1 MSTDSNTPEQ
11 SPAPRPSLAQL
22 LAAKNNQTVTRSARP
37 AAKRSAPDQ
46 ETHGPRHPATAGGF
60 ARNTD
65 RYFELKSEIHKKLI
79 GVLDLDRVSSI
90 PKERVRSEIGRVV
103 ERLLDDERVPMTTA
117 EQNKIVEEVLDE
129 VLGLGP
135 LEPLLKEPSI
145 SDILVNSYNKV
156 YIERMGRLQL
166 TPVRFRDN
174 GHLLHIIEKIVAQ
187 VGRRVDEA
195 QPIVDARLQDGSRV
209 NAIIPPLAL
218 DGPSLS
224 IRRFGRHVITS
235 EEMLANRTIMPS
247 MLQFLAACVQAKTT
261 ILISGGTGSG
271 KTTTLNAL
279 SRFIPGEE
287 RIITI
292 EDTAELQLQQRH
304 VVKFETRPANL
315 TKEGGINQRMLVR
328 TALRMRP
335 DRIVVGECRGA
346 EALDMLQAMNTGVEG
361 SMTTIHANTPRDA
374 FSRLE
379 AMILMADLQ
388 IPTRVILQ
396 QLASAI
402 KMVVQVS
409 RLQDGSRKII
419 NISEV
424 IGIKED
430 HIEVRDVFFFERVG
444 VNSEGKVQGRFRWSG
459 EAPKM
464 LHRLKVSGIGL
475 PDGIF
480 DEVLN
485 VNL

>member
-1 MSTDSNTPEQ
+1 MSTDPQTPPK
-11 SPAPRPSLAQL
+11 PAARPSLSQL
-22 LAAKNNQTVTRSARP
+22 MAAKAGAAKLPSGDRPSPSKERHPVNAAGTPRSA
-37 AAKRSAPDQ
+37 
-46 ETHGPRHPATAGGF
+46 
-60 ARNTD
+60 D
-65 RYFELKSEIHKKLI
+65 RMFELKSEIHRKLI
-79 GVLDLDRVSSI
+79 GVLNLDRVSSI
-90 PKERVRSEIGRVV
+90 PKDRLRSEIGRVV

-135 LEPLLKEPSI
+135 LETLLKEPSI
-145 SDILVNSYNKV
+145 SDILVNGFDKV
-156 YIERMGRLQL
+156 FIERHGKLQR
-166 TPVRFRDN
+166 TSVRFKDN
-174 GHLLHIIEKIVAQ
+174 AHLLHIIEKIVAQ

-195 QPIVDARLQDGSRV
+195 QPIVDARLKDGSRV
-209 NAIIPPLAL
+209 NAIISPLSL

-235 EEMLANRTIMPS
+235 DEMVAYKTIMPA

-279 SRFIPGEE
+279 SRFIPEDE
-287 RIITI
+287 RIVTI

-304 VVKFETRPANL
+304 IVKFETRPANL
-315 TKEGGINQRMLVR
+315 NKEGGINQRVLVR

-335 DRIVVGECRGA
+335 DRIVVGECRGP

-361 SMTTIHANTPRDA
+361 SMTTIHANTPKDA

-379 AMILMADLQ
+379 AMILMAELQ
-388 IPTRVILQ
+388 IPTRVIQQ

-402 KMVVQVS
+402 KMVVQVT

-424 IGIKED
+424 VGLEGD
-430 HIEVRDVFFFERVG
+430 HIEVQDVFAFERIG
-444 VNSEGKVQGRFRWSG
+444 VSEEGKVMGRFRCFNQKPRIL
-459 EAPKM
+459 E
-464 LHRLKVSGIGL
+464 RLRINGIKL
-475 PDGIF
+475 PEGIF
-480 DEVLN
+480 DEVMD

>member
-1 MSTDSNTPEQ
+1 M
-11 SPAPRPSLAQL
+11 
-22 LAAKNNQTVTRSARP
+22 
-37 AAKRSAPDQ
+37 
-46 ETHGPRHPATAGGF
+46 
-60 ARNTD
+60 
-65 RYFELKSEIHKKLI
+65 
-79 GVLDLDRVSSI
+79 
-90 PKERVRSEIGRVV
+90 EIGRVV

-117 EQNKIVEEVLDE
+117 EQNRIIEEVLDE

-145 SDILVNSYNKV
+145 SDILVNGPHKV
-156 YIERMGRLQL
+156 FIERAGKL
-166 TPVRFRDN
+166 TLTGVKFKDN
-174 GHLLHIIEKIVAQ
+174 AHLLHIIEKIVSQ

-195 QPIVDARLQDGSRV
+195 VPIVDARLPDGSRV

-235 EEMLANRTIMPS
+235 DEMMANRTLMPT
-247 MLQFLAACVQAKTT
+247 MLRFVAACVQAKTT

-279 SRFIPGEE
+279 SRFIPEEE

-304 VVKFETRPANL
+304 LLKFETRPPNL
-315 TKEGGINQRMLVR
+315 NKEGGINQRQLVR

-335 DRIVVGECRGA
+335 DRIVIGECRGA

-361 SMTTIHANTPRDA
+361 SMSTIHANTPRDA

-379 AMILMADLQ
+379 AMVLMSDLE
-388 IPTRVILQ
+388 IPSKVILQ

-402 KMVVQVS
+402 KLVVQVA
-409 RLQDGSRKII
+409 RLQDGSRKITA
-419 NISEV
+419 ISEV
-424 IGIKED
+424 AGVVDDRVETED
-430 HIEVRDVFFFERVG
+430 IFVFERLG
-444 VNSEGKVQGRFRWSG
+444 VNDAGKVQGRFHWTG
-459 EAPKM
+459 YKPKV
-464 LHRLKVSGIGL
+464 LDRLRVSGIKL
-475 PDGIF
+475 PEDIF
-480 DEVLN
+480 DEVVE